1 MTRETTRIVEAMQAY
16 VQGGTE
22 TVGRL
27 AQRIEEHAK
36 LFVLQDH
43 NIVEHVREIVEEQ
56 ASELTEQIAMVR
68 EKVGLHGRE
77 QEQLRASARTGDRCP
92 DARAR
97 RADPLGF
104 DRPARLD
111 RGSRRDDGR
120 VR

>member
-1 MTRETTRIVEAMQAY
+1 MQAY
-16 VQGGTE
+16 VQGGAE
-22 TVGRL
+22 AVGRL

-43 NIVEHVREIVEEQ
+43 NIVEHVREVVEEQ
-56 ASELTEQIAMVR
+56 ASELTEQVAMVR

-77 QEQLRASARTGDRCP
+77 QEQLRASLERAI
-92 DARAR
+92 DARMR
-97 RADPLGF
+97 GLGRADPVGF

-111 RGSRRDDGR
+111 RGSRRGDGR